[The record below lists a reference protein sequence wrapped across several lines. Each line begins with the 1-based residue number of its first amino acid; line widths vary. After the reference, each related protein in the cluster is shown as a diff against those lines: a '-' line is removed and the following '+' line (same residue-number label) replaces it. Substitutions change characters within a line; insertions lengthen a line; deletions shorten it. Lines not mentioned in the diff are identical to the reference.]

1 MKLRVLNHIP
11 VHIEE
16 DHNEVLKHI
25 YKNIGAKYL
34 PLENNTLVH
43 FDSHPDLLIP
53 KDLKPDECYDKYLL
67 FDKISIENWILPGVF
82 AGLFSTII
90 WVCPPWSNQI
100 KPGVYNFT
108 IGCDKKNGSLGV
120 SCLESYYISEG
131 LYKPQTKLDRE
142 REIRLIVLRLDEN
155 IQHLDLKDCIQN
167 VKDQI
172 DEVEHFIL
180 DIDLDFYST
189 LNPFVDLYKDA
200 NLYAQLKELYTY
212 QPIPEHLEVG
222 EKIRLGEEYGEA
234 RQTMLQSLESIFT
247 FLSQN
252 ESLDRYEGPGEEYL
266 PKVSRIVES
275 VGKHY
280 PRADIDWI
288 QVHNAG
294 STFDDSE
301 LPHHISSKQ
310 EMMALLSSTE
320 KLLDYLAKSPTVI
333 TVARSSQD
341 DYCPPFQVEEI
352 QSSVLS
358 LLQMKYPNVK
368 IHFNYQEDEE

>member
-1 MKLRVLNHIP
+1 MKLRSLNYIP
-11 VHIEE
+11 VYVEE
-16 DHNEVLKHI
+16 DHNEVLQHI
-25 YKNIGAKYL
+25 YKNIGAKHL
-34 PLENNTLVH
+34 PLQNNTLVH

-53 KDLKPDECYDKYLL
+53 KDLRPEECYDKYQL
-67 FDKISIENWILPGVF
+67 FEKLSIENWILPGVF
-82 AGLFSTII
+82 AGLFRTVI

-108 IGCDKKNGSLGV
+108 VGCDKESESLGV

-131 LYKPQTKLDRE
+131 LYKPEAKME
-142 REIRLIVLRLDEN
+142 RSQDLRLVVLRLDEN
-155 IQHLDLKDCIQN
+155 INQIELKDSIQN

-200 NLYAQLKELYTY
+200 NLYSQLKQLYTY
-212 QPIPEHLEVG
+212 KPIPEHLEIG
-222 EKIRLGEEYGEA
+222 EKIRLGEEYGAA
-234 RQTMLQSLESIFT
+234 RQQMLDTLNSIFT
-247 FLSQN
+247 FLSHN
-252 ESLDRYEGPGEEYL
+252 EYLDRYEGPGEEYL
-266 PKVSRIVES
+266 DKVSQIVDS
-275 VGKHY
+275 VRKHY
-280 PRADIDWI
+280 PRADIDWL

-310 EMMALLSSTE
+310 EIMSMLSSTE
-320 KLLDYLAKSPTVI
+320 KLLDYLDKSPTVI

-352 QSSVLS
+352 QSLVLN
-358 LLQMKYPNVK
+358 LLQMKYPSLK
-368 IHFNYQEDEE
+368 ITMNYLESE